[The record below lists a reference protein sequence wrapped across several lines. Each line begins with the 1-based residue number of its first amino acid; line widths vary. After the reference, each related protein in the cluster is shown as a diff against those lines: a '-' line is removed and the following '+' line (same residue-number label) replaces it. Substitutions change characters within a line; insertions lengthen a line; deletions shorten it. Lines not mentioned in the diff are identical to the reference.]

1 MVIPLAISAVQLVVA
16 IRVVIRLMLE
26 LVVQG
31 QFIEFVNLDI

>member
-1 MVIPLAISAVQLVVA
+1 MVIPRAISAVQLVVT
-16 IRVVIRLMLE
+16 IRVVIRLMLG